1 VNSVMNSEVPFV
13 RIVVLSFDGGQM
25 TLDCIESLV
34 KTDWPRDRYEIVM
47 VDNGSL
53 DDVTERVR
61 AQYQDVRILEPL
73 RNLGFAGGCNLGIQA
88 LACSQGKPLHTY
100 NHVALVNNDAT
111 VEAGWLRAL
120 VEAIDMGLDVGAASA
135 KMLFSDRF
143 TGIDLEVSE
152 TSIAGGGDDRLVGVC
167 VSGIRIDGQ
176 RCDHRLQFDE
186 GFHGPV
192 GFDPTRG
199 EEFARWSKTKGA
211 LRIRETRSDESV
223 EQVVSFR
230 LSAETERT
238 VTLRSDIDEVTVTV
252 GGGYADKRPVFTWVD
267 VRVGSDVFDVI
278 NNVGSNLYERGFGGD
293 RGFLERDRGQ
303 FEQVVEVFAWCG
315 GAVLL
320 KKAYLDAVGV
330 FDERLFLYYEDTDL
344 SWRGRLQG
352 WRYLYAP
359 GSLVRHRHAQSSG
372 VGSDTF
378 RFYTER
384 NRLLVLAKNA
394 PMWLAARSGLGEIR
408 RTAIINVRHLIL
420 RPLTLRMPARPEAA
434 MRRRV
439 LKSYISLVPAML
451 RDRWLMDRRISRQS
465 LMKWEVSK

>member
-1 VNSVMNSEVPFV
+1 MSSEVPFV

-34 KTDWPRDRYEIVM
+34 KTNWPRDRYEIVM

-88 LACSQGKPLHTY
+88 TACSQGKSLRAY
-100 NHVALVNNDAT
+100 DHVALVNNDAT

-120 VEAIDMGLDVGAASA
+120 VDVIEMGSDVGAASA
-135 KMLFSDRF
+135 KMLFADRF
-143 TGIDLEVSE
+143 TGIDLEVFE

-167 VSGIRIDGQ
+167 VSGIRIDGE
-176 RCDHRLQFDE
+176 RCDQRLQFDE

-192 GFDPTRG
+192 GFDASRG
-199 EEFARWSKTKGA
+199 EEFARWSKNRGA
-211 LRIRETRSDESV
+211 LRISETRSDESV

-238 VTLRSDIDEVTVTV
+238 VTLRSDIDEVTVNV
-252 GGGYADKRPVFTWVD
+252 GGGYADKKPIFTWVD
-267 VRVGSDVFDVI
+267 VRVGADVFDVI

-303 FEQVVEVFAWCG
+303 FEQAVDVFAWCG

-320 KKAYLDAVGV
+320 KKAYLDAVGM

-359 GSLVRHRHAQSSG
+359 GALVRHRHAQSSG

-384 NRLLVLAKNA
+384 NRLLVLVKNA
-394 PMWLAARSGLGEIR
+394 PLWLAARSGLGEVR
-408 RTAIINVRHLIL
+408 RTVIINVHHLIL

-439 LKSYISLVPAML
+439 LKSYLLLVPAML
-451 RDRWLMDRRISRQS
+451 RDRWLMDRRCSRQS

>member
-1 VNSVMNSEVPFV
+1 MSFEVPFV
-13 RIVVLSFDGGQM
+13 RIVILSFDGGQM
-25 TLDCIESLV
+25 TLDCIESLM
-34 KTDWPRDRYEIVM
+34 KTEWPKDRYEIVM

-53 DDVTERVR
+53 DDVAERVR

-88 LACSQGKPLHTY
+88 NACSNGQPLHDY
-100 NHVALVNNDAT
+100 DHVALVNNDAT

-143 TGIDLEVSE
+143 IGIDVEVSE
-152 TSIAGGGDDRLVGVC
+152 TSIAGGGDDRLIGVC
-167 VSGIRIDGQ
+167 VSGIRIDGE
-176 RCDHRLQFDE
+176 RCDDRLQFDE

-192 GFDPTRG
+192 GFDATRG
-199 EEFARWSKTKGA
+199 EEFARWSKSRGA
-211 LRIRETRSDESV
+211 LRISETRRDENV

-252 GGGYADKRPVFTWVD
+252 GGGYADKKLIFTWVD

-303 FEQVVEVFAWCG
+303 FEQAVDVFAWCG

-352 WRYLYAP
+352 WRYMYAP
-359 GSLVRHRHAQSSG
+359 GALVRHRHAQSSG
-372 VGSDTF
+372 VGSDMF

-394 PMWLAARSGLGEIR
+394 PLWLAVRSGLGEVR

-420 RPLTLRMPARPEAA
+420 RPLTLRMPSRPEAA

-451 RDRWLMDRRISRQS
+451 RDRWLMDRRCSRQS

>member
-1 VNSVMNSEVPFV
+1 MSSAEPFV
-13 RIVVLSFDGGQM
+13 RIVILSFDGGQM

-34 KTDWPRDRYEIVM
+34 KTNWPRDRYEIVM

-88 LACSQGKPLHTY
+88 TTCSQGKSLRAY
-100 NHVALVNNDAT
+100 DHVALVNNDAT

-120 VEAIDMGLDVGAASA
+120 VDVIEMGSDVGAASA
-135 KMLFSDRF
+135 KMLFADRF

-167 VSGIRIDGQ
+167 VSGIRINGERRD
-176 RCDHRLQFDE
+176 DRLQFDE

-199 EEFARWSKTKGA
+199 EEFARWSKNRGA
-211 LRIRETRSDESV
+211 LRISETRSDESV

-252 GGGYADKRPVFTWVD
+252 GGGYADKKPIFTWVD
-267 VRVGSDVFDVI
+267 VRVGADVFDVI

-303 FEQVVEVFAWCG
+303 FEQAVDVFAWCG

-359 GSLVRHRHAQSSG
+359 GALVRHRHAQSSG

-384 NRLLVLAKNA
+384 NRLLVLVKNA
-394 PMWLAARSGLGEIR
+394 PLWLAARSGLGEVR
-408 RTAIINVRHLIL
+408 RTVIINVCHLIL

-439 LKSYISLVPAML
+439 LKSYLLLVPAML
-451 RDRWLMDRRISRQS
+451 RDRWLMDRRCSRQS

>member
-1 VNSVMNSEVPFV
+1 MSSEVPFV

-34 KTDWPRDRYEIVM
+34 KTNWSRDRYEIVM

-88 LACSQGKPLHTY
+88 IACSQGKPLRAY
-100 NHVALVNNDAT
+100 DHVALVNNDAT

-120 VEAIDMGLDVGAASA
+120 VDVIEMGSDVGAASA
-135 KMLFSDRF
+135 KMLFADRF

-167 VSGIRIDGQ
+167 VSGIRIDGE
-176 RCDHRLQFDE
+176 RCDQRLQFDE

-192 GFDPTRG
+192 GFDASRG
-199 EEFARWSKTKGA
+199 EEFARWSKNRGA
-211 LRIRETRSDESV
+211 LRISETRSDESV

-238 VTLRSDIDEVTVTV
+238 VTLRSDIDEVTATV
-252 GGGYADKRPVFTWVD
+252 GGGYADKKPIFTWVD

-303 FEQVVEVFAWCG
+303 FEQAVDVFAWCG

-359 GSLVRHRHAQSSG
+359 GALVRHRHAQSSG

-384 NRLLVLAKNA
+384 NRLLVLVKNA
-394 PMWLAARSGLGEIR
+394 PLWLAARSGLGEVR
-408 RTAIINVRHLIL
+408 RTVIINGRHLIL

-439 LKSYISLVPAML
+439 LKSYLLLVPAML
-451 RDRWLMDRRISRQS
+451 RDRWLMDRRCSRQS

>member
-1 VNSVMNSEVPFV
+1 MSFEVPFV
-13 RIVVLSFDGGQM
+13 RIVILSFDGGQM
-25 TLDCIESLV
+25 TLDCLESLM
-34 KTDWPRDRYEIVM
+34 KTEWPKNRYEIVM

-88 LACSQGKPLHTY
+88 NACSNGQPLHDY
-100 NHVALVNNDAT
+100 DHVALVNNDAT

-143 TGIDLEVSE
+143 IGIDVEVSE
-152 TSIAGGGDDRLVGVC
+152 TSIAGGGDDRLIGVC
-167 VSGIRIDGQ
+167 VSGIRIDGE
-176 RCDHRLQFDE
+176 RCDDRLQFDE

-192 GFDPTRG
+192 GFDATRG
-199 EEFARWSKTKGA
+199 EEFARWSKSRGA
-211 LRIRETRSDESV
+211 LRISETRRDENV

-252 GGGYADKRPVFTWVD
+252 GGGYADKKPIFTWVD

-303 FEQVVEVFAWCG
+303 FEQAVDVFAWCG

-352 WRYLYAP
+352 WRYMYAP
-359 GSLVRHRHAQSSG
+359 GALVRHRHAQSSG
-372 VGSDTF
+372 VGSDMF

-394 PMWLAARSGLGEIR
+394 PLWLAVRSGLGEVR
-408 RTAIINVRHLIL
+408 RTAIVNVRHLIL
-420 RPLTLRMPARPEAA
+420 RPLTLRMPSRPEAA

-451 RDRWLMDRRISRQS
+451 RDRWLMDRRCSRQS

>member
-1 VNSVMNSEVPFV
+1 MSFEVPFV

-25 TLDCIESLV
+25 TLDCIESLA

-61 AQYQDVRILEPL
+61 VQYPSVRTLEPL
-73 RNLGFAGGCNLGIQA
+73 RNLGFAGGCNLGMQA
-88 LACSQGKPLHTY
+88 VTCSSGQPLHTY
-100 NHVALVNNDAT
+100 DHVALVNNDAT

-120 VEAIDMGLDVGAASA
+120 VEAIEMGQDVGAASA
-135 KMLFSDRF
+135 KMLFTDRF

-167 VSGIRIDGQ
+167 VSAIRIDGQ
-176 RCDHRLQFDE
+176 RSDDRLQFDE

-192 GFDPTRG
+192 GFDASRG
-199 EEFARWSKTKGA
+199 EEFARWSKTQGA
-211 LRIRETRSDESV
+211 LRISETRTDSLV

-252 GGGYADKRPVFTWVD
+252 GGGYADKNPIFTWVD
-267 VRVGSDVFDVI
+267 VRVGADVFDVI
-278 NNVGSNLYERGFGGD
+278 NNVGSNLYQRGFGGD

-303 FEQVVEVFAWCG
+303 FEQAVDVFAWCG

-359 GSLVRHRHAQSSG
+359 GALVRHRHAQSSG

-394 PMWLAARSGLGEIR
+394 PIWLAVRSGLGEVK
-408 RTAIINVRHLIL
+408 RTAVINVRHLIL

-451 RDRWLMDRRISRQS
+451 RDRWLMDRRCSRQS

>member
-1 VNSVMNSEVPFV
+1 MTFEVPFV

-88 LACSQGKPLHTY
+88 VACSQGKPLRDY
-100 NHVALVNNDAT
+100 DHVALVNNDAT

-120 VEAIDMGLDVGAASA
+120 VEAIEMGQDVGAASA
-135 KMLFSDRF
+135 KMLFADRF

-152 TSIAGGGDDRLVGVC
+152 TSVAGGGDDRLVGVC
-167 VSGIRIDGQ
+167 VSGIRIDGE
-176 RCDHRLQFDE
+176 RRDDRLQFDE

-199 EEFARWSKTKGA
+199 EEFARWSKNRGA
-211 LRIRETRSDESV
+211 LRISETRTDESV
-223 EQVVSFR
+223 QQVVSFR

-252 GGGYADKRPVFTWVD
+252 GGGYADKKPIFTWVD

-303 FEQVVEVFAWCG
+303 FEQAVEVFAWCG

-359 GSLVRHRHAQSSG
+359 GALVRHRHAQSSG

-384 NRLLVLAKNA
+384 NRLLVLLKNA
-394 PMWLAARSGLGEIR
+394 PLWLAVRSGLGEVR
-408 RTAIINVRHLIL
+408 RTFVINVRHLIL

-451 RDRWLMDRRISRQS
+451 RDRWLMDRRCMRES

>member
-1 VNSVMNSEVPFV
+1 MTFEVPFV

-25 TLDCIESLV
+25 TLDCIESLA

-61 AQYQDVRILEPL
+61 AQYQNVRILEPL

-88 LACSQGKPLHTY
+88 IACSSGQPLHDY
-100 NHVALVNNDAT
+100 DHVALVNNDAT
-111 VEAGWLRAL
+111 VEAGWLKAL
-120 VEAIDMGLDVGAASA
+120 VEAIEMGLDVGAASA
-135 KMLFSDRF
+135 KMLFADRF
-143 TGIDLEVSE
+143 TGIDIEVSE

-167 VSGIRIDGQ
+167 VSGIRIDGE
-176 RCDHRLQFDE
+176 RRDDRLQFDE

-199 EEFARWSKTKGA
+199 EEFARWSKNRGA
-211 LRIRETRSDESV
+211 LRISETRVDESV

-238 VTLRSDIDEVTVTV
+238 VTLRSDIDEVTVKI
-252 GGGYADKRPVFTWVD
+252 GGGYADKMPIFTWVD

-293 RGFLERDRGQ
+293 RGFLERDLGQ
-303 FEQVVEVFAWCG
+303 FEQAVEVFAWCG

-359 GSLVRHRHAQSSG
+359 GALVRHRHSQSSG

-384 NRLLVLAKNA
+384 NRLLVLVKNA
-394 PMWLAARSGLGEIR
+394 PLWLAVRCGLGELK
-408 RTAIINVRHLIL
+408 RTVIINVRHLIL
-420 RPLTLRMPARPEAA
+420 RPFTLRMPSRPEAA

-439 LKSYISLVPAML
+439 LKSYLSLVPAML
-451 RDRWLMDRRISRQS
+451 RDRWLMDRRCSRQS